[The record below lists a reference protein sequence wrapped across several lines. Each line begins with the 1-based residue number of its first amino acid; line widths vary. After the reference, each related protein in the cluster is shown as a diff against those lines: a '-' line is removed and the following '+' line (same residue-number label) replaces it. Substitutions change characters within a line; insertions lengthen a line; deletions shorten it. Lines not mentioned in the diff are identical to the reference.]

1 MSDRVEPPAPAT
13 EEQDPALERIQED
26 RKPGEMETAMASG
39 SDEGT
44 VSATERFE
52 GDISRE
58 EALDA
63 LDPEHFEDAREGE
76 AQPAGRA
83 ARDAPRD

>member
-1 MSDRVEPPAPAT
+1 MSDRVNPPTPPP
-13 EEQDPALERIQED
+13 EEQDPALGRIQEG
-26 RKPGEMETAMASG
+26 RKPGELETAMNSG

-52 GDISRE
+52 GDVTRE

-63 LDPEHFEDAREGE
+63 LAPEHFEEDREGE
-76 AQPAGRA
+76 AQPAGRSA
-83 ARDAPRD
+83 HEAPRD